1 LRFPKDEEVVV
12 GALAVIGAA
21 ASRFFRESF
30 FSRCSRCTG
39 GGTGVLEAG
48 REGAGAGVGAG
59 DATACANEALFVM
72 LSLSGWG
79 AIAGRASA

>member
-1 LRFPKDEEVVV
+1 VV
-12 GALAVIGAA
+12 GALVEVGAA
-21 ASRFFRESF
+21 ASRFFSESF

-59 DATACANEALFVM
+59 DATARADDALFVI
-72 LSLSGWG
+72 LSLSG
-79 AIAGRASA
+79 